1 MQFNDHLVKNNLM
14 EPFQSAYRPNHSTET
29 ALVRVCNDILRAI
42 DQRKITIFVLLD
54 LSAAFDTV
62 NHQIL
67 LDRPHIRF
75 GVCGV
80 ALDWFKCYLTGRRR
94 FVSVNGM
101 RSDPK
106 LLKCG
111 VPQGSVLGP
120 LLFLA
125 YVSPLGNIIRKHGLY
140 FHSFADDAQ
149 LYLAFDA
156 NSTNNLSDALRSI
169 QLAILDIKN
178 WLSHNLLK
186 FKIGKIE
193 LLLIGSCHQLS
204 KLCSP
209 ITICVDDVTIT
220 ASEIVRNLGV
230 FIDEQLKL
238 DDHVNKIIKT
248 CFYHLRNIFKIHKY
262 LSIDATKSLVH
273 ALVTC
278 RLDYCNSLLY
288 GCKTSSIKRL
298 QRIQNYSARAICKIA
313 KYDHISPVLKQLHWL
328 PVKARIEHKLLTLTF
343 KAVHGQAPSYLSE
356 LISRRP
362 TLRPGLRSNHSL
374 LLTVPKI
381 TSRADKSTADR
392 AFSLSAP
399 KLWNS
404 LPEELR
410 NCSSVETFKGKLKT
424 FLFTKYF

>member
-1 MQFNDHLVKNNLM
+1 
-14 EPFQSAYRPNHSTET
+14 
-29 ALVRVCNDILRAI
+29 
-42 DQRKITIFVLLD
+42 
-54 LSAAFDTV
+54 
-62 NHQIL
+62 
-67 LDRPHIRF
+67 
-75 GVCGV
+75 
-80 ALDWFKCYLTGRRR
+80 
-94 FVSVNGM
+94 M

-125 YVSPLGNIIRKHGLY
+125 YVSPLGDIIRKHRLY
-140 FHSFADDAQ
+140 FHSFADNAQ

-156 NSTNNLSDALRSI
+156 NSTDNLSDALRSI

-186 FKIGKIE
+186 FNIGKIE
-193 LLLIGSCHQLS
+193 LLLIGSSHQLS
-204 KLCSP
+204 KLCLP
-209 ITICVDDVTIT
+209 TTICVDDVTIT

-238 DDHVNKIIKT
+238 DNHVNKIIKT
-248 CFYHLRNIFKIHKY
+248 CFYHLRNIFKIRKY
-262 LSIDATKSLVH
+262 HSINATRSLVH
-273 ALVTC
+273 TLVTS

-298 QRIQNYSARAICKIA
+298 HIIQNYSACAICKIA
-313 KYDHISPVLKQLHWL
+313 KCDHISPVLKQLHWL

-356 LISRRP
+356 LISHCP
-362 TLRPGLRSNHSL
+362 TLCPGLRSNHSL

-399 KLWNS
+399 KLWNL

-424 FLFTKYF
+424 FLVTKYF

>member
-1 MQFNDHLVKNNLM
+1 MEFPKAVSWVPFSFWLM
-14 EPFQSAYRPNHSTET
+14 
-29 ALVRVCNDILRAI
+29 
-42 DQRKITIFVLLD
+42 
-54 LSAAFDTV
+54 
-62 NHQIL
+62 
-67 LDRPHIRF
+67 
-75 GVCGV
+75 
-80 ALDWFKCYLTGRRR
+80 
-94 FVSVNGM
+94 
-101 RSDPK
+101 
-106 LLKCG
+106 
-111 VPQGSVLGP
+111 
-120 LLFLA
+120 
-125 YVSPLGNIIRKHGLY
+125 VSPLGDIIRKHGLY
-140 FHSFADDAQ
+140 FHSFADDTQ

-156 NSTNNLSDALRSI
+156 NSTDNPSDALRSI

-178 WLSHNLLK
+178 WLSHNLLN
-186 FKIGKIE
+186 FNIGKIE
-193 LLLIGSCHQLS
+193 LLLIGSSHQLF

-248 CFYHLRNIFKIHKY
+248 CFYHLRNIFKSRKY

-273 ALVTC
+273 ALVTS

-288 GCKTSSIKRL
+288 GCKTSSIKRF
-298 QRIQNYSARAICKIA
+298 QRIQNYSALAICKIA

-328 PVKARIEHKLLTLTF
+328 PVKARIEYKLLTLTF

-362 TLRPGLRSNHSL
+362 TLRPGLRSNHGL

-410 NCSSVETFKGKLKT
+410 NCSSIETFKGKLKR
-424 FLFTKYF
+424 FYLQSIFSIFYSFSIFTCNFSVVEFIKISAL

>member
-1 MQFNDHLVKNNLM
+1 
-14 EPFQSAYRPNHSTET
+14 
-29 ALVRVCNDILRAI
+29 
-42 DQRKITIFVLLD
+42 
-54 LSAAFDTV
+54 
-62 NHQIL
+62 
-67 LDRPHIRF
+67 
-75 GVCGV
+75 
-80 ALDWFKCYLTGRRR
+80 
-94 FVSVNGM
+94 M

-120 LLFLA
+120 LLFLT
-125 YVSPLGNIIRKHGLY
+125 YVSPLGYIIRKHGLY
-140 FHSFADDAQ
+140 FHSFADDTQ

-156 NSTNNLSDALRSI
+156 NSTDNLSDALRSI

-186 FKIGKIE
+186 FNISKIE

-209 ITICVDDVTIT
+209 ITIRVDDVTLT

-248 CFYHLRNIFKIHKY
+248 CFYHLRNIFKIRKY

-273 ALVTC
+273 ALVTSC
-278 RLDYCNSLLY
+278 LNHCNSLLY

-313 KYDHISPVLKQLHWL
+313 KYDHIIPVLKQLHWL
-328 PVKARIEHKLLTLTF
+328 PVKARIEHKLPTLTF

-362 TLRPGLRSNHSL
+362 TLHPGLRSNHSL

-381 TSRADKSTADR
+381 TSKADKSTADR

>member
-1 MQFNDHLVKNNLM
+1 M
-14 EPFQSAYRPNHSTET
+14 EF
-29 ALVRVCNDILRAI
+29 
-42 DQRKITIFVLLD
+42 
-54 LSAAFDTV
+54 
-62 NHQIL
+62 
-67 LDRPHIRF
+67 
-75 GVCGV
+75 
-80 ALDWFKCYLTGRRR
+80 
-94 FVSVNGM
+94 
-101 RSDPK
+101 PK
-106 LLKCG
+106 
-111 VPQGSVLGP
+111 SVLGP

-125 YVSPLGNIIRKHGLY
+125 YVSPLGDIIRKHWLY
-140 FHSFADDAQ
+140 FHSFADDTQ

-156 NSTNNLSDALRSI
+156 NSTNNLYDALRSI
-169 QLAILDIKN
+169 QLDIKN

-186 FKIGKIE
+186 LNIGKIE
-193 LLLIGSCHQLS
+193 LLLISSCHQLS

-209 ITICVDDVTIT
+209 ITICVDDETIT

-248 CFYHLRNIFKIHKY
+248 CFHHLRNIFKIRKY

-273 ALVTC
+273 ALVTSG
-278 RLDYCNSLLY
+278 LDYCNSLLY

-298 QRIQNYSARAICKIA
+298 PHTQNYSARTICKIA
-313 KYDHISPVLKQLHWL
+313 KYDHISPVLKQLYWL
-328 PVKARIEHKLLTLTF
+328 PLKAWIEHKLLTLTF

-362 TLRPGLRSNHSL
+362 TLHPGLRSNHSL

-392 AFSLSAP
+392 AFSLCAP

-410 NCSSVETFKGKLKT
+410 NCSSVETFEGKLKT